1 MEYHFSTY
9 YSEFYKLP
17 KPFAFVDLDAFD
29 YNLKQ
34 LLQRTGNK
42 PVRLATKSVRSVAM
56 LERAR
61 DLGKIERWMCFTLS
75 EALYLESLGFDDLM
89 VAYPSVQETGMER
102 LADALNRGKKIYLT
116 VDTSYHLQKLQSYAE
131 KYDMTML
138 LSMDVDVSMDFMGV
152 HFGVYRSSIHSVE
165 DVKHFLTELKKYPG
179 LALKG
184 VMTYD
189 AQIAGV
195 ADSRKGNVLNPI
207 LRFLKRKSL
216 PEIEKQR
223 RKVLDLI
230 KSEWFTLD
238 YFNAGGTGSI
248 EIVSQDEVV
257 TEVTFGSGLYQPW
270 YFDGFHNFNHQPA
283 AGFVLELCRNPQSNY
298 YTALGGGYIASG
310 KIGIDKQP
318 LLVYPK
324 GKLVKEEGCGEV
336 QTPIQVK
343 ELVDLNQTNFAVF
356 RHAKAGE
363 LCERF
368 KELKLFSGG
377 KLVDTVTTY
386 RGDGQCFL

>member
-1 MEYHFSTY
+1 MKHNFSTY
-9 YSEFYKLP
+9 YANFSQLQ

-34 LLQRTGNK
+34 LLQRCGDK
-42 PVRLATKSVRSVAM
+42 PIRLATKSVRSVAM

-61 DLGKIERWMCFTLS
+61 DLGHVSRWMCFTLS
-75 EALYLESLGFDDLM
+75 EALYLEGLGFDDLM
-89 VAYPSVQETGMER
+89 VAYPSVQEGEMER
-102 LADALNRGKKIYLT
+102 LAVALKRGKKIYLT
-116 VDTSYHLQKLQSYAE
+116 VDTPYHLEKLQNYAE
-131 KYDMTML
+131 KYDMVIPI
-138 LSMDVDVSMDFMGV
+138 SMDVDVSMDFMGIY
-152 HFGVYRSSIHSVE
+152 FGVYRSSIHSME
-165 DVKHFLTELKKYPG
+165 DVKSFLIELNKYPG

-195 ADSRKGNVLNPI
+195 ADSKKGHLLNPI

-216 PEIEKQR
+216 PRIKEQR
-223 RKVLDLI
+223 KMVSDLI
-230 KSEWFTLD
+230 QAQGITLD
-238 YFNAGGTGSI
+238 YFNAGGTGSL

-270 YFDGFHNFNHQPA
+270 YFDGFNNFNHRPA
-283 AGFVLELCRNPQSNY
+283 AGFVLELCRKPKPNY

-310 KIGIDKQP
+310 QIGTDKQP
-318 LLVYPK
+318 LLVYPE

-343 ELVDLNQTNFAVF
+343 EPIDLNQTNFAVF

-368 KELKLFSGG
+368 NELKLFSKGE
-377 KLVDTVTTY
+377 LIDTVTTY